1 MISYRSNL
9 LGRAH
14 ARPAPAKPPLAP
26 CNASGRS
33 YSTISDD
40 ETATVLDVLARG
52 GTVADA
58 ARAVGRAHQTIV
70 SLIDRLERENGTQ

>member
-9 LGRAH
+9 LGRAPS
-14 ARPAPAKPPLAP
+14 RPAPAKPPAGP
-26 CNASGRS
+26 CNASGRT
-33 YSTISDD
+33 YSAVSED
-40 ETATVLDVLARG
+40 EVTTVLDVLAQG

-58 ARAVGRAHQTIV
+58 ARAIGRAHQTIV